1 MPLVFAFDQYA
12 PHGKIISDKN
22 VLFSNEN
29 LSEFGLG
36 VKDDSISQDETEN
49 RCYDISP
56 KNAEVLAKE
65 MFSQSCMG
73 K

>member
-1 MPLVFAFDQYA
+1 VPLIFAFDQYT

-36 VKDDSISQDETEN
+36 VKDDSISQDETKN
-49 RCYDISP
+49 RCFDISP
-56 KNAEVLAKE
+56 KNAEVPAKE
-65 MFSQSCMG
+65 MSTQDCMG
-73 K
+73 R

>member
-1 MPLVFAFDQYA
+1 MPLIFAFDQYA
-12 PHGKIISDKN
+12 PHRKIISDKN
-22 VLFSNEN
+22 VVFSNEN

-36 VKDDSISQDETEN
+36 VKDDSIFQDETWN
-49 RCYDISP
+49 RCFDISP

-65 MFSQSCMG
+65 MSSQDCMG